1 MWSVRATPARAG
13 CPKVLRRV
21 GAPRPPALGHGEQ
34 LADVGLLPSES
45 VNARNRPMSPAG
57 NASGSRSS
65 RIAICAVHS
74 PMPGSARS
82 CHTFRQGS
90 SGAKDVWIRN
100 NGRRERRQRRG
111 AHRGIPSAV
120 RSVRRHRS
128 GRGKTWATALVQA
141 VACQRRAAAR
151 HELPYKADSGG
162 HRDLLTEHGPNG
174 ELEPVP
180 RTWHPADLVAPPP
193 EGRGWDPRRAAR

>member
-1 MWSVRATPARAG
+1 MVTLQRLVWSVRATPARAG

-34 LADVGLLPSES
+34 FAGCRPLAFRIGQRAQQADV
-45 VNARNRPMSPAG
+45 AG
-57 NASGSRSS
+57 WNASGSRSS

-82 CHTFRQGS
+82 CATFRQGS

-111 AHRGIPSAV
+111 AHPRHPE
-120 RSVRRHRS
+120 RRQVRRRHMFRTRKDM
-128 GRGKTWATALVQA
+128 GQPLRVQA
-141 VACQRRAAAR
+141 AACQRRPQRVTSFPTRPTPAA
-151 HELPYKADSGG
+151 
-162 HRDLLTEHGPNG
+162 T
-174 ELEPVP
+174 VIC
-180 RTWHPADLVAPPP
+180 
-193 EGRGWDPRRAAR
+193 